1 MDSSQNNVL
10 VLIETTTHGA
20 IQRTSA
26 EMLGAA
32 SLVGS
37 PVAVVVSAPGSGPE
51 LSLDLGAQGA
61 SHVVVV
67 ESDEAA
73 TELGTLAV
81 AALARLIGEFS
92 PVAVIV
98 PNTTQSRSVA
108 GRLAVRIGG
117 GVCADAVGLRFQDD
131 EVIVLHSVFGGD
143 FVTESTVEGGPCIIS
158 VRPGSADQRAGG
170 VDAPRVTILEGKSL
184 ERGAPGPVIRA
195 ASEHPPAVD
204 RPDLRTAKTVV
215 SGGRGLGSAEGF
227 GLAEELADALGA
239 AVGASRAAV
248 DAGYAAQELQV
259 GQTGVT
265 VAPDLYIALG
275 ISGAIQHKAGMQTS
289 KTIVAIDK
297 DEDAP
302 IFEIADF
309 GVVGNAFDVVPAL
322 VAELRARRG

>member
-1 MDSSQNNVL
+1 MDISQNTVL
-10 VLIETTTHGA
+10 VLIETTTRGVL
-20 IQRTSA
+20 QRTSSG
-26 EMLGAA
+26 MLGAA

-37 PVAVVVSAPGSGPE
+37 PVAVVVSASGSGAK
-51 LSLDLGAQGA
+51 LSQELGAQGA
-61 SHVVVV
+61 AHVVVV
-67 ESDEAA
+67 ESDRAA
-73 TELGTLAV
+73 TELGTLTVAV
-81 AALARLIGEFS
+81 LAQLIGEFA

-98 PNTTQSRSVA
+98 PQTVESRSVA
-108 GRLAVRIGG
+108 GRLAVRSGG
-117 GVCADAVGLRFQDD
+117 GVCADAVGLRFQDG
-131 EVIVLHSVFGGD
+131 EVIVQHSVFGGD
-143 FVTESTVEGGPCIIS
+143 FVTESTVEGGPCIVS
-158 VRPGSADQRAGG
+158 VRPGSIDQRASA
-170 VDAPRVTILEGKSL
+170 VDAPQVSILDGRTL
-184 ERGAPGPVIRA
+184 ALGAPGPVIQA
-195 ASEHPPAVD
+195 VSEHPPAAD
-204 RPDLRTAKTVV
+204 RPELRTAKTVV

-227 GLAEELADALGA
+227 GLAGDLADALGG

-297 DEDAP
+297 DADAP